1 MLNVWLFVIFQGT
14 ELEFSGLAIEF
25 RVDTAKTT
33 YCQVF
38 TLYQLMLLVSYYL
51 PFPDQPRPW
60 GVEDLLIRGEEPL
73 LVPDVPGRPAH
84 LGHRRRDRR
93 EGGGLLHLDPQEV

>member
-1 MLNVWLFVIFQGT
+1 MKEEISHYHETIGEALQVFWPFHNLYFAYAHVEYLVFVIFQGT

-38 TLYQLMLLVSYYL
+38 NLY
-51 PFPDQPRPW
+51 
-60 GVEDLLIRGEEPL
+60 
-73 LVPDVPGRPAH
+73 
-84 LGHRRRDRR
+84 
-93 EGGGLLHLDPQEV
+93 

>member
-1 MLNVWLFVIFQGT
+1 MEFLILKVSLVDSSSTIHFKLREHILYFANVEYLVIFQGT

-38 TLYQLMLLVSYYL
+38 TFY
-51 PFPDQPRPW
+51 
-60 GVEDLLIRGEEPL
+60 
-73 LVPDVPGRPAH
+73 
-84 LGHRRRDRR
+84 
-93 EGGGLLHLDPQEV
+93 